1 MKNNLKDLIEIS
13 SCHIGDGD
21 TISIPTD
28 TFYGLACNSLD
39 QNALNKLFKIKLRDN
54 NSPVPLLVSSVDHA
68 KEFGAK
74 FNGLERLVENFWPG
88 PLTLL
93 LETKYSF
100 PENMV
105 KKEGLVG
112 FRVPNLEFPI
122 KLIEK
127 IGFPLSGTSANISGE
142 AETKNINQ
150 LRKYFSG
157 SEIGYFV
164 NLPCGKSIQPS
175 TVARIS
181 NGSVQILRQGTISK
195 SLIESFL

>member
-1 MKNNLKDLIEIS
+1 LKKYFKDLIDTS
-13 SCHIGDGD
+13 SRYILAGD

-28 TFYGLACNSLD
+28 TFYGLSCNSLD
-39 QNALNKLFKIKLRDN
+39 ARAVKKLFNIKFRDITN
-54 NSPVPLLVSSVDHA
+54 PVPLLVSSVEHA

-74 FNGLERLVENFWPG
+74 FYGLERLVEKFWPG

-93 LETKYSF
+93 METKYSF

-112 FRVPNLEFPI
+112 FRVPDLEFPI

-127 IGFPLSGTSANISGE
+127 IGFPLSGTSANISGST
-142 AETKNINQ
+142 ETKNIEQ
-150 LRKYFSG
+150 VKKYFPG
-157 SEIGYFV
+157 SQVSHFV
-164 NLPCGKSIQPS
+164 DLPCGQGIKPS
-175 TVARIS
+175 TVARIHS
-181 NGSVQILRQGTISK
+181 GRVNILRQGTISK